1 MLIFSKLFPC
11 FSCCQKYSNK
21 SSQIISDNA
30 VEEEKKDLDKLEVT
44 GEFKLNSSSFKD
56 IKSGKKEDILDN
68 SEEKAQ
74 PAIPS
79 GSSRQMI
86 KNKAYST

>member
-1 MLIFSKLFPC
+1 
-11 FSCCQKYSNK
+11 
-21 SSQIISDNA
+21 
-30 VEEEKKDLDKLEVT
+30 VT

-68 SEEKAQ
+68 SEEQAQ

-79 GSSRQMI
+79 GNSR
-86 KNKAYST
+86 

>member
-1 MLIFSKLFPC
+1 
-11 FSCCQKYSNK
+11 
-21 SSQIISDNA
+21 
-30 VEEEKKDLDKLEVT
+30 VT

-79 GSSRQMI
+79 GSSR
-86 KNKAYST
+86 